1 MEWTTVTRLAI
12 ALALGLI
19 IGTERGWQNQ
29 QNESQE
35 SAAGL
40 RSFGFAGLLG
50 GLSMLLAN
58 GVSSLLLAGLFL
70 GFSLI
75 VAVSY
80 WLTSQQTQDFG
91 MTSELT
97 LLLTFCLGALSLAGY
112 EAEALAVAVVV
123 AALLGF
129 KKEIHHSLAQ
139 LNRAELLATLQL
151 LLIAMV
157 ALPLLPNQALG
168 PWNAINPRTVGL
180 LVMLITATAY
190 GGYFAVRLLGERT
203 GLLLTAMLG
212 GLVSSTAVTVA
223 FSRMHKTEKV
233 SPMLLGAGI
242 SLAAGTMAVRLLV
255 VVGIVNA
262 NLLRSLVP
270 PITCMAL
277 VPLVATWIITQRLS
291 RLSDRSLPAPKL
303 QPSELQPASQK
314 LAIPKQATPPEP
326 VKLGNPIDLKSALLY
341 SVGLTLLLVLVRA
354 AEAWLGASG
363 IYLLSALS
371 GIADVDAV
379 SLSLAAS
386 ANNGLSPKVAAQG
399 ILLAVAVNTLVKA
412 GIVIAIGGWQ
422 LARWSTTILLLSL
435 SLGVVTLLI
444 V

>member
-1 MEWTTVTRLAI
+1 MDWPIVARLAI

-29 QNESQE
+29 QTKLEA

-50 GLSMLLAN
+50 GLSMLLA
-58 GVSSLLLAGLFL
+58 GEISSLLLAGLFL

-75 VAVSY
+75 VALSY
-80 WLTSQQTQDFG
+80 WLTVQQTKDAG
-91 MTSELT
+91 MTTELT
-97 LLLTFCLGALSLAGY
+97 LLLTFCLGALSVASY

-123 AALLGF
+123 TALLGF
-129 KKEIHHSLAQ
+129 KQEIHHSLSQ
-139 LNRAELLATLQL
+139 LNRSELLATIQL
-151 LLIAMV
+151 LLIAVV
-157 ALPLLPNQALG
+157 ALPLLPNQEMG
-168 PWNAINPRTVGL
+168 PWQAINPRTVGL

-223 FSRMHKTEKV
+223 FSRMQKEKQV

-255 VVGIVNA
+255 VVAIVNA
-262 NLLRSLVP
+262 HLLRSLAP
-270 PITCMAL
+270 PMASLAL
-277 VPLVATWIITQRLS
+277 VPLLATFVITGVGTRISTVISTRLRRGPS
-291 RLSDRSLPAPKL
+291 HHSSKFQ
-303 QPSELQPASQK
+303 QPVP
-314 LAIPKQATPPEP
+314 LAGQTT
-326 VKLGNPIDLKSALLY
+326 VQLGNPIDLKSALIY
-341 SVGLTLLLVLVRA
+341 SGGLTLLLVLVRA
-354 AEAWLGASG
+354 VEAWLGSSG
-363 IYLLSALS
+363 IYLLSAVS

-386 ANNGLSPKVAAQG
+386 ANSGLPIQVAARG

-412 GIVIAIGGWQ
+412 GIVVAIGGWQ
-422 LARWSTTILLLSL
+422 LARWSATILMLSL
-435 SLGVVTLLI
+435 SLGFVAFLLG
-444 V
+444 

>member
-29 QNESQE
+29 QNESQA

-40 RSFGFAGLLG
+40 RSFGFVGLLG

-58 GVSSLLLAGLFL
+58 GTSSLLLAGLFL
-70 GFSLI
+70 GFSLM

-129 KKEIHHSLAQ
+129 KQEIHHSLSQ
-139 LNRAELLATLQL
+139 LNRVELLATLQL

-255 VVGIVNA
+255 VIGIVNA
-262 NLLRSLVP
+262 HLLRSLVP

-277 VPLVATWIITQRLS
+277 VPLLATWIITQKLS
-291 RLSDRSLPAPKL
+291 RLSHRSLPTPKP
-303 QPSELQPASQK
+303 QPSELQPPAS
-314 LAIPKQATPPEP
+314 PPEP

-386 ANNGLSPKVAAQG
+386 ANNGLSTQVAAQG
-399 ILLAVAVNTLVKA
+399 ILIAVAVNTLVKA
-412 GIVIAIGGWQ
+412 SIAIAIGGWQ

>member
-29 QNESQE
+29 QQKNRQE
-35 SAAGL
+35 GAAGL
-40 RSFGFAGLLG
+40 RSFGFVSLLG
-50 GLSMLLAN
+50 GLSMLLADE
-58 GVSSLLLAGLFL
+58 VSALLLAGLFL

-80 WLTSQQTQDFG
+80 GLSAQQTKDLG
-91 MTSELT
+91 MTTELT
-97 LLLTFCLGALSLAGY
+97 LLLTFCLGALSVAGY

-123 AALLGF
+123 TALLGF
-129 KKEIHHSLAQ
+129 KQEIHRSLSQ
-139 LNRAELLATLQL
+139 LNRTELLATIQL
-151 LLIAMV
+151 LLIAVV
-157 ALPLLPNQALG
+157 ALPLLPNQEMG
-168 PWNAINPRTVGL
+168 PWQAINPRAVGL
-180 LVMLITATAY
+180 MVMLITATAY
-190 GGYFAVRLLGERT
+190 CGYFAVRLLGERT

-212 GLVSSTAVTVA
+212 ALVSSTAVTVA
-223 FSRMHKTEKV
+223 FSRMYKTEKV
-233 SPMLLGAGI
+233 SPMLLSAGI

-255 VVGIVNA
+255 IVGIVNA

-270 PITCMAL
+270 PVTCMAL
-277 VPLVATWIITQRLS
+277 VPLLATWMITQRLS
-291 RLSDRSLPAPKL
+291 HRSFAAPEP
-303 QPSELQPASQK
+303 QPSQLE
-314 LAIPKQATPPEP
+314 PPEP

-341 SVGLTLLLVLVRA
+341 SGGLTLLLVLVRA

-363 IYLLSALS
+363 VYLLSALS

-386 ANNGLSPKVAAQG
+386 ANTFAHTSVNNGLSTKVATQG

-422 LARWSTTILLLSL
+422 LARWSTSILLLSL
-435 SLGVVTLLI
+435 SLGFITLL
-444 V
+444 VV

>member
-1 MEWTTVTRLAI
+1 
-12 ALALGLI
+12 
-19 IGTERGWQNQ
+19 
-29 QNESQE
+29 
-35 SAAGL
+35 
-40 RSFGFAGLLG
+40 
-50 GLSMLLAN
+50 
-58 GVSSLLLAGLFL
+58 LLAGLFL
-70 GFSLI
+70 GFSLM

-129 KKEIHHSLAQ
+129 KQEIHHSLSQ
-139 LNRAELLATLQL
+139 LNRVELLATLQL

-255 VVGIVNA
+255 VIGIVNA
-262 NLLRSLVP
+262 HLLRSLVP

-277 VPLVATWIITQRLS
+277 VPLLSTWIITQKLSRLS
-291 RLSDRSLPAPKL
+291 RLSHRSLPTPKP

-314 LAIPKQATPPEP
+314 PASPPEP

-386 ANNGLSPKVAAQG
+386 ANNGLSTQVAAQG
-399 ILLAVAVNTLVKA
+399 ILIAVAVNTLVKA
-412 GIVIAIGGWQ
+412 SIAIAIGGWQ